1 LDQLTAELP
10 EIRDRIKQ
18 FAETLTE
25 MEGFEAKPDQVTLS
39 TLHKAKGME
48 WDTVFIGSLTSSH
61 FQHDNDDYFMGE
73 KFYLNEEIK
82 NPKASARAELE
93 YILNEKKERNADY
106 KARQELI
113 AERVRLLYVGITR
126 ACKNLFL
133 STHQKKGKWD
143 KDQAFIFISLEKFI
157 AEKEAEYKNSD

>member
-1 LDQLTAELP
+1 
-10 EIRDRIKQ
+10 
-18 FAETLTE
+18 
-25 MEGFEAKPDQVTLS
+25 
-39 TLHKAKGME
+39 ME

-93 YILNEKKERNADY
+93 YVLNEKKERNVDY

-113 AERVRLLYVGITR
+113 AERVRLLYVGVTR
-126 ACKNLFL
+126 ARSNLFL
-133 STHQKKGKWD
+133 STHLKHGKWE
-143 KDQAFIFISLEKFI
+143 KDPAFIFSSLDKFI
-157 AEKEAEYKNSD
+157 NNKQKEKEQGAG